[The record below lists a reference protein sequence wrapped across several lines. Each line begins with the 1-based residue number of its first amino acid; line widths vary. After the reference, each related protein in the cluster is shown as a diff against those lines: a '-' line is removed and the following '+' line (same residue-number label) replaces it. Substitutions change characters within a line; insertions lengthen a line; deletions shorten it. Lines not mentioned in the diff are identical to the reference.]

1 MTTRI
6 YDFPDGY
13 TNATAPSFGAG
24 IGSGALEPFQEEIG
38 SGDGVDATFTTTH
51 VPFSSNALLVFVDG
65 IQRDKTTH
73 WTLTSNVVTF
83 TAGNIPALGQRIYV
97 YYFRQV
103 SGGGV
108 GGGGDSFKVEFRTI
122 TAPEATAKAL
132 TLVVAPLTPAEVSL
146 SAIGGGDQF
155 YGDDYTVSGSTLSW
169 SGLGLDGVL
178 ASGDKVVIK
187 YAT

>member
-13 TNATAPSFGAG
+13 TNATAPTFGAG

-51 VPFSSNALLVFVDG
+51 IPFSANSLIVFVDG

-83 TAGNIPALGQRIYV
+83 QAGSIPALGQKIYV

-103 SGGGV
+103 SGGG
-108 GGGGDSFKVEFRTI
+108 GGGTALKVEYRTI
-122 TAPEATAKAL
+122 TAPEATAKAI
-132 TLVVAPLTPAEVSL
+132 TLVATPATATEVVL
-146 SAIGGGDQF
+146 NVAAGTPQF
-155 YGDDYTVSGSTLSW
+155 YGDDFTVSGTTLSW

-178 ASGDKVVIK
+178 AAGDKLVVQYI
-187 YAT
+187 Y